1 LQKKDND
8 KRVAALLLVL
18 YLKSAIFASTYI
30 TLPMKRIAFVLLAF
44 SIAINVKAQQT
55 KTDSI
60 RKEDFT
66 DDWAALHHYQ
76 AENKALGD
84 PKPGEKRV
92 VFLGSSIFEFWKT
105 KVPEFFNG
113 RPYLDRGISGQISPQ
128 LLIRFRQ
135 DVIDLKPKAVIILA
149 GSNDI
154 SSSTGHVS
162 NETIMNNVKSMAE
175 LAKLNGIKVILC
187 QYLPVFE
194 YPWRK
199 GIKPADKI
207 ISLNK
212 EIKAYAEANNF
223 IILDYF
229 SPLVDERNGQKAE
242 LTTDGVHPNVAGYK
256 VMAGVT
262 EAAIAKALK

>member
-1 LQKKDND
+1 
-8 KRVAALLLVL
+8 
-18 YLKSAIFASTYI
+18 
-30 TLPMKRIAFVLLAF
+30 MKRTFLLALSLCF
-44 SIAINVKAQQT
+44 AVNMFAQQNKPDT
-55 KTDSI
+55 I
-60 RKEDFT
+60 KEDFK
-66 DDWAALHHYQ
+66 DDWAALSHYKK
-76 AENKALGD
+76 ENQQLGE

-105 KVPEFFNG
+105 KMPEFFFG
-113 RPYLDRGISGQISPQ
+113 RPYLNRGISGQISPQ

-154 SSSTGHVS
+154 AASTGHVS
-162 NETIMNNVKSMAE
+162 NQTIMDNVKSMAE
-175 LAKLNGIKVILC
+175 LARLHGIKVILC
-187 QYLPVFE
+187 EYLPVFE

-199 GIKPADKI
+199 GLKPADKI

-212 EIKAYAEANNF
+212 EIKTYAEANNF
-223 IILDYF
+223 ILLDYF

-256 VMAGVT
+256 IMAKVT
-262 EAAIAKALK
+262 EKAIAKALK